1 MPANL
6 GDLRDAA
13 LISGQEAS
21 LERGMAIHP
30 SILAWRIPWTGAW
43 WATDHRVVKSQ
54 TRLKRLSVHT
64 LSVYLRLFEVSVF

>member
-13 LISGQEAS
+13 LIPGQEAP

-30 SILAWRIPWTGAW
+30 SILAWRLPWTGAW
-43 WATDHRVVKSQ
+43 WATDHRVVESD
-54 TRLKRLSVHT
+54 TAEVTERAHT
-64 LSVYLRLFEVSVF
+64 FCILEPL